1 MKILIQ
7 DIETTYFLDKG
18 GSIIEIG
25 IVELNLQNG
34 EIKEIFNSL
43 LKESILTQKHRKPPF
58 GWIFNNSDLTV
69 EMVRN
74 APPAEEILPIVQTI
88 INTYTNG
95 CTAYNNDFDF
105 SFLEDRGI
113 KFPKKLPC
121 PMKLCTPILKLK
133 NSFHPN
139 DYKWPSVEEAYK
151 YFFPEIKYI
160 EKHRGADDAKHE
172 AEIVYKLYKMGI
184 FKI

>member
-1 MKILIQ
+1 MKILIL

-25 IVELNLQNG
+25 IVELNLDNG

-58 GWIFNNSDLTV
+58 GWIFNNSDITPD
-69 EMVRN
+69 MVRN
-74 APPAEEILPIVQTI
+74 APPAEEILPVVQTI
-88 INTYTNG
+88 IDTYQDG

-105 SFLEDRGI
+105 SFLEDRNI

-121 PMKLCTPILKLK
+121 PMKLCTPILKLPK
-133 NSFHPN
+133 RNGKAG
-139 DYKWPSVEEAYK
+139 YKWPSVEEAYK
-151 YFFPEIKYI
+151 YFFPESKYI
-160 EKHRGADDAKHE
+160 EAHRGADDAKHE
-172 AEIVYKLYKMGI
+172 AEIVYKLYKMGV
-184 FKI
+184 FKV